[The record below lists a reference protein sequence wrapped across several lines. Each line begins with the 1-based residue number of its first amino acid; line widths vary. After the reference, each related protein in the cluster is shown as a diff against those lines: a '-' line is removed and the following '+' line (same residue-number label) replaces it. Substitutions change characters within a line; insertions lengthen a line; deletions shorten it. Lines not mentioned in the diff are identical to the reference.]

1 MQSPQ
6 QRIYYQETFSDM
18 QRADGKTQLRLCN
31 TCHQSLRNEQKKSH
45 AALSAEVKKFTRELV
60 GGERDKLL
68 LNKMEECH
76 VPQRS
81 PEHGNAPVL

>member
-31 TCHQSLRNEQKKSH
+31 TCHQSLRNEQTKSHKQKKTSH
-45 AALSAEVKKFTRELV
+45 AALSAEV
-60 GGERDKLL
+60 G
-68 LNKMEECH
+68 
-76 VPQRS
+76 
-81 PEHGNAPVL
+81 